1 MHPLYMDNSYLR
13 EFSATVTEINGN
25 AITLDKTAFYP
36 AGGGQPNDLGSI
48 IKGENIFDVINVTKD
63 SRQILHHLS
72 SADGLSVGDT
82 VNCIIDWDR
91 RYKLMRMHTAAHIV
105 DAVLYKEANA
115 LATGNQLGTDK
126 SRIDFSLETI
136 DRDQINRFINM
147 ANDVVKQA
155 LDVKIY
161 YLKREDALKIPGV
174 VKLAKV
180 MPPDVEELRIVEI
193 PGIDLQADGGTQV
206 KNTAE
211 IGEIVLLSI
220 ENRGKNNRRIYY
232 TLKP

>member
-1 MHPLYMDNSYLR
+1 MDNSYLR

-211 IGEIVLLSI
+211 IGEIVLLLI